1 MSPKILI
8 RNTGLALVWVMLVV
22 VGQAQAAIAL
32 TVNLAG
38 IESRDALGSANNV
51 VLVLDAVPGATVDMI
66 SWDLTLST
74 VGASWLSEATLL
86 IRNSAGDGVA
96 FNPGF
101 GDDASGS
108 DSYFGTAG
116 LVGLGTAFTVL
127 ADGKLY
133 LEFYESYDDVSLAAD
148 AVYERGSITLAAIG
162 VVPEPAAYTLLALGL
177 LGLAATTRRRRFGPA
192 SASTP
197 QHTVVKAARANR

>member
-1 MSPKILI
+1 MNPKVLI
-8 RNTGLALVWVMLVV
+8 RHIGLAVVLGMLIAAV
-22 VGQAQAAIAL
+22 QAQAAVAL

-38 IESRDALGSANNV
+38 IESRDALGSTNNV

-101 GDDASGS
+101 GDDAPGS
-108 DSYFGTAG
+108 NSYFGTAG
-116 LVGLGTAFTVL
+116 LVRLGTAFAVL

-133 LEFYESYDDVSLAAD
+133 LEFYETYDDASLAAD
-148 AVYERGSITLAAIG
+148 AIYGRGSITLADVG
-162 VVPEPAAYTLLALGL
+162 VVPEPATYSMLALGL
-177 LGLAATTRRRRFGPA
+177 LGLAAATRRRRLGKLQQA
-192 SASTP
+192 RRNTP
-197 QHTVVKAARANR
+197 L